1 MANPKITLSIDQE
14 CMDILN
20 KAVDALSRFCDS
32 CAALQQPIRAYPENT
47 ESEMKAI
54 DLGAGTVEVI
64 PAAEA
69 TADVV
74 APAAPVA
81 PDPVI
86 PNPVPFQF
94 QMPAAAAPAQP
105 AVPQMPT
112 MQFTTPAA
120 PTAPAAPQ
128 MPTSA
133 PAFTMEQ
140 LGRAGL
146 ELSQH
151 GVNVAAIMASEF
163 QVMSLDHLPVEQYP
177 AFAARLRQLGANI

>member
-20 KAVDALSRFCDS
+20 KAVDALNRFCDS
-32 CAALQQPIRAYPENT
+32 CAALQQPLRAYPENA

-54 DLGAGTVEVI
+54 DLSAG
-64 PAAEA
+64 

-74 APAAPVA
+74 HAAETTAADVAAPAA
-81 PDPVI
+81 PVI

-94 QMPAAAAPAQP
+94 QMPAAEPP
-105 AVPQMPT
+105 AVQQMPT
-112 MQFTTPAA
+112 MQFATPAA
-120 PTAPAAPQ
+120 PAAPA
-128 MPTSA
+128 MPTTA

-151 GVNVAAIMASEF
+151 GVNVAAIMAFEF
-163 QVMSLDHLPVEQYP
+163 QVMSLNDLPKDRYA